1 MKKIKSFFVVVI
13 MVVCGLGLPAFSHAG
28 NRVITLPS
36 SDGSDAF
43 VIKNSEGVTLMTV
56 FSNGHVGIGTLN
68 PDAMLDLLFNSPT
81 DENKASEFEWT
92 GAGASNFDI
101 VRNSTQNGRQIRTF
115 RISGGNDFDVF
126 DSFSLGMI
134 SNHPLRIITNNT
146 ERMHVT
152 ADGNIGIGTAN
163 PAQKLD
169 VNGTAR
175 TKILEITGGSDLS
188 EQFDIGEPVN
198 LKDDVKMKDF
208 GIEPG
213 MVVCID
219 PTNPGKLLLS
229 SRAYDRTVAGIIS
242 GGGGVNPGM
251 LMGQK
256 GTGADGEYPVAL
268 TGRVYCKADA
278 TYGSIQPGDILTTS
292 ETPGYAMKVDDYD
305 KAHGAIIGKAM
316 SSLSDGKGLVLTLI
330 SLQ

>member
-1 MKKIKSFFVVVI
+1 MKKIKSFCVMII
-13 MVVCGLGLPAFSHAG
+13 MVVCGMSSTGVGYAG

-56 FSNGHVGIGTLN
+56 FSNGNVGIGTLA
-68 PDAMLDLLFNSPT
+68 PQFGRLCIEDAAVPLSFRETNIAVNAGGWWRMPLD
-81 DENKASEFEWT
+81 
-92 GAGASNFDI
+92 
-101 VRNSTQNGRQIRTF
+101 
-115 RISGGNDFDVF
+115 GGVLRFDVNTGVTGNEF
-126 DSFSLGMI
+126 GSNYLTSLAMT
-134 SNHPLRIITNNT
+134 HT
-146 ERMHVT
+146 
-152 ADGNIGIGTAN
+152 GNVGIGTKN

-188 EQFDIGEPVN
+188 EQFDIGEPIN
-198 LKDDVKMKDF
+198 LQDDVKMEDF
-208 GIEPG
+208 AIEPG

-219 PTNPGKLLLS
+219 PANPGKLLLS
-229 SRAYDRTVAGIIS
+229 SRVYDRTVAGIIS
-242 GGGGVNPGM
+242 GAGGVNTGM

-268 TGRVYCKADA
+268 TGRAYCKVDA
-278 TYGSIQPGDILTTS
+278 TYGSVQPGDLLTTS
-292 ETPGYAMKVDDYD
+292 ETPGYAMKVNDYD
-305 KAHGAIIGKAM
+305 NARGAIIGKAM
-316 SSLSDGKGLVLTLI
+316 SSLDNGKGLVLTLI